1 MRKKVSIEEERVG
14 VKDGK
19 GDKKEREKENERKR
33 KETKYYQMIT

>member
-1 MRKKVSIEEERVG
+1 MRKKVSIEEERVEE
-14 VKDGK
+14 KDGR